1 MIMQYERLCQHPTI
15 FKAMTGLT
23 LPEFEDLLADVLPRL
38 ISADRD
44 RRSRPQR
51 RRAPGAGRP
60 YTLSE
65 RDQVLLTV
73 IWLRRYPTHEVLG
86 YLFGMPD
93 WTARR
98 AILRVL
104 PVLEAS
110 GLDRMR
116 MPDPGRKR
124 RRSLDDLLA
133 EPPELIVLSIPLSSA
148 SNAIATGRRR
158 IAITVARKS
167 STPSKARS
175 WWMKRPGW
183 SAT

>member
-1 MIMQYERLCQHPTI
+1 MQYERLCQHPTI

-133 EPPELIVLSIPLSSA
+133 EPPELIVLVDTFEQRVQRHRDR
-148 SNAIATGRRR
+148 ATADRLQWQEKAAHPQKPGR
-158 IAITVARKS
+158 
-167 STPSKARS
+167 
-175 WWMKRPGW
+175 GG
-183 SAT
+183 